1 MPSVVNSVCTHTP
14 FTLHATFIFIVQF
27 KDIQF
32 AYEVLSDPEKRE
44 RYDHFGMAGVT
55 DDAAGPSEYI
65 DLCGGCV
72 HVLSN

>member
-1 MPSVVNSVCTHTP
+1 MVYPPLFHFTP
-14 FTLHATFIFIVQF
+14 HFIVQF

-55 DDAAGPSEYI
+55 DDAAGPSE
-65 DLCGGCV
+65 CRAGGSKLRLVRPCP
-72 HVLSN
+72 SF

>member
-1 MPSVVNSVCTHTP
+1 MLTPLFPHTP
-14 FTLHATFIFIVQF
+14 HSFLIVQF

-55 DDAAGPSEYI
+55 DDAAGPSEYT
-65 DLCGGCV
+65 V
-72 HVLSN
+72 VVAYMRSNFM